1 MNAGPDWQQAFDWVG
16 GGLLAIA
23 GWVMK
28 ALHAE
33 IKDARREHAELARS
47 LPETYA
53 RRDDVKDAIG
63 RVEDT
68 LKRIEDKLD
77 RKVDL

>member
-1 MNAGPDWQQAFDWVG
+1 MNAGPDWQTAFNWAG
-16 GGLLAIA
+16 AALLAAA

-33 IKDARREHAELARS
+33 VKEARKDHADLVRA

-53 RRDDVKDAIG
+53 RRDDVKEG
-63 RVEDT
+63 FQEVRDT

-77 RKVDL
+77 RKVDV

>member
-1 MNAGPDWQQAFDWVG
+1 VNAGPDWQQAFDWVG
-16 GGLLAIA
+16 SGLLVIA

-28 ALHAE
+28 VLHAE
-33 IKDARREHAELARS
+33 IKEARREHAVLIEK

-53 RRDDVKDAIG
+53 RRDDVKEAIG
-63 RVEDT
+63 RVEDA